1 MKLIFRYL
9 KPLYPTM
16 AFGLSI
22 KVLATLLELALPYIL
37 SHILDNVVARE
48 QVAPI
53 LIWGGA
59 MILCAFGAF
68 LGNVIANRNAAKVA
82 RDASRRIRHD
92 LFHATMHLTS
102 RETDAFTVPSL
113 ESRLTSDTYNVHHF
127 IGMMQR
133 IGVRAP
139 ILLFGGM
146 AITLVLDWRLAVIM
160 LAILPLLG
168 LSVFFITKRGLPL
181 YAETQ
186 KAVDGMVRVVRED
199 CQGVRVIKALSR
211 EDYECRRFDSAN
223 KRLIAREQK
232 AGITMALSQPLMSLF
247 LNLGLVAVILLGAYF
262 VHGGLSQPGRII
274 AFIQYFTLMSTAM
287 TVITRIFVQITKSSD
302 SANRIGEVLDTYAAH
317 EDKSGEGLPEEPD
330 EANFIRFD
338 DVCFSYNG
346 RRDNLSHV
354 SFTLPRGGTLG
365 IIGATGSGKS
375 TLTRLLMGFYS
386 ADSGEISI
394 GGRPIEA
401 YDEKALH
408 ALFGVVMQND
418 FIGAD
423 TVAENIRFG
432 RNIDDD
438 SLRRAA
444 RLAQAADFIEAFPEG
459 YDHALT
465 AKGTNV
471 SGGQRQRLL
480 IARAIAGDPHIL
492 ILDDASS
499 ALDYRTDANLRRAIR
514 EELHT
519 TTVIVAQ
526 RVSSVMHADHIL
538 VLDNGCVIGAGRHE
552 ELLRD
557 CPAYREIS
565 DSQMGGAFLE

>member
-9 KPLYPTM
+9 APLKRTI
-16 AFGLSI
+16 AFGLSV

-37 SHILDNVVARE
+37 SYILDSVVP
-48 QVAPI
+48 QGLIVPI
-53 LIWGGA
+53 LVWGGA

-68 LGNVIANRNAAKVA
+68 IGNVVANRNAAKVA

-139 ILLFGGM
+139 ILLLGGM
-146 AITLVLDWRLAVIM
+146 AITLVLDWRLALVMI
-160 LAILPLLG
+160 AVLPVLG
-168 LSVFFITKRGLPL
+168 LSVFLITKRGLPL
-181 YAETQ
+181 YAANQ

-211 EDYECRRFDSAN
+211 EDYERRRFDGAN
-223 KRLIAREQK
+223 RHLVAREQK

-247 LNLGLVAVILLGAYF
+247 LNLGLVGVILLGAF
-262 VHGGLSQPGRII
+262 LVDGGLSQPGRII

-287 TVITRIFVQITKSSD
+287 TVITRIFVQVTKSTA
-302 SANRIGEVLDTYAAH
+302 SANRIGEVLNTYASH
-317 EDKSGEGLPEEPD
+317 EEKNGDGLPD
-330 EANFIRFD
+330 NANDADFIVFD
-338 DVCFSYNG
+338 DVSFSYNG
-346 RRDNLSHV
+346 KKNNLSHV

-365 IIGATGSGKS
+365 VIGATGSGKS
-375 TLTRLLMGFYS
+375 TLIQLLMGFYN
-386 ADSGEISI
+386 ADSGEIRI
-394 GGRPIEA
+394 GGQPLA
-401 YDEKALH
+401 TYDEKKLH
-408 ALFGVVMQND
+408 ALFGTVWQSD

-432 RNIDDD
+432 RDIDDEAIKN
-438 SLRRAA
+438 AA

-459 YDHALT
+459 YEHPLT
-465 AKGTNV
+465 SKGTNV

-480 IARAIAGDPHIL
+480 IARALAGSPEIL

-499 ALDYRTDANLRRAIR
+499 ALDYRTDSNLRRAIR

-519 TTVIVAQ
+519 TTVVVAQ

-538 VLDNGCVIGAGRHE
+538 VLDHGEIIGAGKHE
-552 ELLRD
+552 ELLEN

-565 DSQMGGAFLE
+565 ESQMGGAFLE